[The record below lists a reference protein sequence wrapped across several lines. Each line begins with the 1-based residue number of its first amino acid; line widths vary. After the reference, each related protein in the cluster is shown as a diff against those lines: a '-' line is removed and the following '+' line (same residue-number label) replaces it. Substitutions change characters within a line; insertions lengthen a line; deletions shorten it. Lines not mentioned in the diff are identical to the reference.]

1 MSRQDR
7 PDQKKLMNVPG
18 DGMDMP
24 VEQNSEESNDDR
36 TEASTEQNFEE
47 RNDSRKEVSGG
58 QSSEEMSD
66 VRKRIEARKAEG
78 RRMRELRKSPEYLA
92 KEAREQKLL
101 RLTIAAAGVILVLI
115 IVLLAKACGGKHR
128 SSGLASVSAASA
140 DSAATSDSTGN
151 SVTILA
157 AGDNLIHE
165 VIYTQYR
172 TGSGYDFSPLY
183 KDVKQEISAA
193 DIAYVNAET
202 CMSGDVIPPAGYPSF
217 STPPEDADA
226 LIDAGFDIVNTG
238 NNHTFDWG
246 SSAVEA
252 GQQVWNSRN
261 IPTIGV
267 YKGDEDLNQV
277 RIIEK
282 NGIKVAFVSFVEFS
296 IADIPADSPYQMV
309 FFSDEDKVK
318 QTIENAKA
326 QADIVVAA
334 AHWGTEDTPDMN
346 QTQAD
351 MAQKMVD
358 WGADIIFGTHPH
370 VVQQLVCLTRSSD
383 GRRCPVLYS
392 QGNFVSGMEARQN
405 LVSGLFNVKAV
416 RDPSSGQV
424 YVESMEFTPTVTW
437 YDDDRYDLHAMYAS
451 DLTDQLAADHGIKN
465 WDEPLTV
472 DYVKET
478 LEKVIPEEYLN
489 QYGSVQKGTFNGNG
503 TEEGESVSSGSAAAL
518 VPVEE

>member
-1 MSRQDR
+1 MSGSDR
-7 PDQKKLMNVPG
+7 PVRPEADKREAADAAGRDENPG
-18 DGMDMP
+18 
-24 VEQNSEESNDDR
+24 R
-36 TEASTEQNFEE
+36 EAN
-47 RNDSRKEVSGG
+47 
-58 QSSEEMSD
+58 SD
-66 VRKRIEARKAEG
+66 VRKRIEARRAEG
-78 RRMRELRKSPEYLA
+78 RRMRELRKSPEYIA
-92 KEAREQKLL
+92 KEEREQKLL
-101 RLTIAAAGVILVLI
+101 RIAVIGAGIILVLI
-115 IVLLAKACGGKHR
+115 IVLIAKACGGRKDSESLAVST
-128 SSGLASVSAASA
+128 SSSATGSN
-140 DSAATSDSTGN
+140 DSL
-151 SVTILA
+151 TILA

-165 VIYTQYR
+165 VIYTQYK
-172 TGSGYDFSPLY
+172 TDDGYDFSPLY

-193 DIAYVNAET
+193 DIAYINAET

-246 SSAVEA
+246 TQAVEA
-252 GQQVWNSRN
+252 GQQAWSSRN

-267 YKGDEDLNQV
+267 YKGDEDLNQP

-296 IADIPADSPYQMV
+296 NADIPADSSYQMV
-309 FFSDEDKVK
+309 FLSDEDKVK

-334 AHWGTEDTPDMN
+334 AHWGTEDTLDLS
-346 QTQAD
+346 QTQVD

-370 VVQQLVCLTRSSD
+370 VVQQLVTLTRSGD
-383 GRRCPVLYS
+383 GRRCPVLCS

-405 LVSGLFNVKAV
+405 LVSGLFNVKVV
-416 RDPSSGQV
+416 RDSSSGQV
-424 YVESMEFTPTVTW
+424 YVDSMEFTPVLTW
-437 YDDDRYDLHAMYAS
+437 YDDDRYNLHVMYAS

-472 DYVKET
+472 DYVSQT
-478 LEKVIPEEYLN
+478 LASVIPAEYLN
-489 QYGSVQKGTFNGNG
+489 RFGEVQKGDFSASG
-503 TEEGESVSSGSAAAL
+503 TESRADVSSGSFAAL
-518 VPVEE
+518 TPVEE